1 MEEKVRLTR
10 KELKAKHKE
19 EIKHLKE
26 NLEVERN
33 HLLKDIWTLI
43 EGSDEEKEKV
53 SKIYKEK
60 SEQIKT
66 GITFRRSVAQV
77 MFFGTPKPIR
87 PTVSNI
93 KKENGIG
100 NLTPNTLLYTDNIMK
115 EIEEAQYTLYQ
126 KFIDIESKCYL
137 ILSDVDFKRL
147 EAYHKDVL
155 KKQDNSRLESIT
167 TQLGEIIVKET
178 RTTETSHLLAK
189 RKEGNVF
196 GKCNLGTNEIIT
208 SN

>member
-1 MEEKVRLTR
+1 METKVRLTR
-10 KELKAKHKE
+10 KELKSKHKE
-19 EIKHLKE
+19 DIKHLKE
-26 NLEVERN
+26 NFDIERN
-33 HLLKDIWTLI
+33 LLLQDIWILI
-43 EGSDEEKEKV
+43 QGSDEDKERI

-87 PTVSNI
+87 PTVSNL

-115 EIEEAQYTLYQ
+115 EIEEAQFILYK

-147 EAYHKDVL
+147 EDFHKDY
-155 KKQDNSRLESIT
+155 SYTRMERLNF
-167 TQLGEIIVKET
+167 QFGEIIVKEA
-178 RTTETSHLLAK
+178 RTTETSHLLVK
-189 RKEGNVF
+189 RKEGNIFV
-196 GKCNLGTNEIIT
+196 KCNLRTNEIIT